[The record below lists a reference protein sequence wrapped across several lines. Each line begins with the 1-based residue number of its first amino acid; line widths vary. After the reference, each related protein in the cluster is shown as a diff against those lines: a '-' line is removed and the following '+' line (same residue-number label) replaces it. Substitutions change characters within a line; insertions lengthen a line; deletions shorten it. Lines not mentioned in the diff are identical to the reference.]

1 MGMRFRKSIKLGGGT
16 KLNLSKSGVG
26 LSAGVKGFRVSKN
39 TSGRSRVTASLPG
52 TGLSY
57 TKEYGSSGSFGN
69 SQTPT
74 THYSH
79 SHSYSYSG
87 SGSAPS
93 GGGSAPSGGGSAP
106 SGGGPAK
113 KDKPPFFQRTGIIIL
128 LLILFP
134 PVGICLMWRYMPQI
148 HEGIKVT
155 LSVVFGILFIC
166 MLATGGGD
174 VVNVDQPPT
183 LRQQVDESKTQPNAK
198 TRKPVF
204 VVDEPKP
211 AQEPQEAAEPKTE
224 VTTQPDAQTPQDAPQ
239 TVTQPEAP
247 KQEPPKQEQPVQQ
260 EEFKDEER
268 VVYITPTG
276 EKYHKKGCR
285 TIKGDCTEIGTNDA
299 IARGYT
305 ACGVCGG

>member
-26 LSAGVKGFRVSKN
+26 ISTGVKGFRVSKS

-79 SHSYSYSG
+79 SYSS
-87 SGSAPS
+87 
-93 GGGSAPSGGGSAP
+93 GGSAP
-106 SGGGPAK
+106 SGGGPEK

-155 LSVVFGILFIC
+155 LSVAFGILFIC

-183 LRQQVDESKTQPNAK
+183 LRQQVDEAKTQPNAK

-204 VVDEPKP
+204 AVDEPKP

-224 VTTQPDAQTPQDAPQ
+224 VTTQPNAQTPQDTPQ
-239 TVTQPEAP
+239 TVTQPEA
-247 KQEPPKQEQPVQQ
+247 PKQEQPVQQ

-268 VVYITPTG
+268 MVYITPTG

-285 TIKGDCTEIGTNDA
+285 TIKGDCTEIGINDA

>member
-1 MGMRFRKSIKLGGGT
+1 MGMKFRKSVKLGGGT
-16 KLNLSKSGVG
+16 RLNLSKSGIGV
-26 LSAGVKGFRVSKN
+26 STGVKGFRVGTN

-57 TKEYGSSGSFGN
+57 TKEYGSSGSSGN
-69 SQTPT
+69 SQAAPA
-74 THYSH
+74 HH
-79 SHSYSYSG
+79 SSSSCSG
-87 SGSAPS
+87 GSSAPS
-93 GGGSAPSGGGSAP
+93 GGG
-106 SGGGPAK
+106 
-113 KDKPPFFQRTGIIIL
+113 DKPPFFQRTGIIIL

-183 LRQQVDESKTQPNAK
+183 LRQQVDGAKTQPNAK
-198 TRKPVF
+198 TQKPVF
-204 VVDEPKP
+204 AVDEPKP
-211 AQEPQEAAEPKTE
+211 AQEPQEAAEPKAEAATP
-224 VTTQPDAQTPQDAPQ
+224 PDAQTPQDAPQ

-247 KQEPPKQEQPVQQ
+247 KHEQEQPVQQ
-260 EEFKDEER
+260 EESKDEER
-268 VVYITPTG
+268 MVYITPTG
-276 EKYHKKGCR
+276 EKYHKKTCR
-285 TIKGDCTEIGTNDA
+285 MIKGDCTEIGINDA

>member
-1 MGMRFRKSIKLGGGT
+1 MGMKFRKSIKLGGGT
-16 KLNLSKSGVG
+16 KLNISKSGVG
-26 LSAGVKGFRVSKN
+26 VSTGVKGFRVSTN
-39 TSGRSRVTASLPG
+39 TSGRSRVTTSLPG

-69 SQTPT
+69 NQSAPT
-74 THYSH
+74 HHSHSHSH
-79 SHSYSYSG
+79 SHSY
-87 SGSAPS
+87 S
-93 GGGSAPSGGGSAP
+93 GGGSAPSGGG
-106 SGGGPAK
+106 
-113 KDKPPFFQRTGIIIL
+113 DKPPFFQRTGIIIL

-183 LRQQVDESKTQPNAK
+183 LRQQVDGAKTQPNAK
-198 TRKPVF
+198 TQKPVF
-204 VVDEPKP
+204 AVDEPKP
-211 AQEPQEAAEPKTE
+211 AQEPQEAAEPKAE
-224 VTTQPDAQTPQDAPQ
+224 VTTQPDAQTPQDTPQ
-239 TVTQPEAP
+239 TATQPEAP
-247 KQEPPKQEQPVQQ
+247 KYEQEQPVQQ
-260 EEFKDEER
+260 EEIKDEER

-276 EKYHKKGCR
+276 TKYHSAHCR
-285 TIKGDCTEIGTNDA
+285 SVKGDKTEININDA

>member
-26 LSAGVKGFRVSKN
+26 ISTGVKGFRVSKN

-57 TKEYGSSGSFGN
+57 TKEYGSSGSSGN
-69 SQTPT
+69 SQSAPT
-74 THYSH
+74 YH
-79 SHSYSYSG
+79 SHSNSYSD
-87 SGSAPS
+87 
-93 GGGSAPSGGGSAP
+93 GGSAP
-106 SGGGPAK
+106 SGGGPEK

-128 LLILFP
+128 LLIFFP

-155 LSVVFGILFIC
+155 LSVAFGILCIC
-166 MLATGGGD
+166 ALATGGGN

-183 LRQQVDESKTQPNAK
+183 FRQQVDEAKTQPNAK

-204 VVDEPKP
+204 AVDEPKP

-224 VTTQPDAQTPQDAPQ
+224 VTTQPDAQTPQDTQQAA
-239 TVTQPEAP
+239 TQPEAP
-247 KQEPPKQEQPVQQ
+247 KHEQKQPAQQ

-268 VVYITPTG
+268 MVYITPDG
-276 EKYHKKGCR
+276 NKYHKKGCR
-285 TIKGDCTEIGTNDA
+285 TIKGDCTEIGINDA

>member
-26 LSAGVKGFRVSKN
+26 ISTGVKGFRVSKN

-79 SHSYSYSG
+79 SYSS
-87 SGSAPS
+87 
-93 GGGSAPSGGGSAP
+93 GGSAP
-106 SGGGPAK
+106 SGGGPEK

-155 LSVVFGILFIC
+155 LSVAFGILCIC

-183 LRQQVDESKTQPNAK
+183 LRQQVDEAKTQPNAK
-198 TRKPVF
+198 TQKPVF
-204 VVDEPKP
+204 SVDEPKP
-211 AQEPQEAAEPKTE
+211 AQK
-224 VTTQPDAQTPQDAPQ
+224 PQDAPQ

-247 KQEPPKQEQPVQQ
+247 KHKQEQPVQQ
-260 EEFKDEER
+260 EKFKDEER
-268 VVYITPTG
+268 MVYITPTG
-276 EKYHKKGCR
+276 EKYHKKTCR
-285 TIKGDCTEIGTNDA
+285 MIKGDCTEIGINDA

>member
-1 MGMRFRKSIKLGGGT
+1 MGIRFRKSIKLGGGT

-26 LSAGVKGFRVSKN
+26 ISTGVKGFRVSKN
-39 TSGRSRVTASLPG
+39 TSGRSRVTSSLPG

-57 TKEYGSSGSFGN
+57 VNEFGSSGSSGN
-69 SQTPT
+69 SQSAPT
-74 THYSH
+74 HH
-79 SHSYSYSG
+79 SHSY
-87 SGSAPS
+87 S
-93 GGGSAPSGGGSAP
+93 GGGSAPSGGG
-106 SGGGPAK
+106 
-113 KDKPPFFQRTGIIIL
+113 DKPPFFQRTGIIIL

-183 LRQQVDESKTQPNAK
+183 LRQQVDGAKTQPNAK
-198 TRKPVF
+198 TQKPVF
-204 VVDEPKP
+204 AVDEPKP

-224 VTTQPDAQTPQDAPQ
+224 VTTQPDAQTPQDTPQ
-239 TVTQPEAP
+239 TATQPEA
-247 KQEPPKQEQPVQQ
+247 PKQEQPVQQ

-268 VVYITPTG
+268 MVYITPTG
-276 EKYHKKGCR
+276 EKYHKKTCR
-285 TIKGDCTEIGTNDA
+285 MIKGDCTEIGINNA

>member
-26 LSAGVKGFRVSKN
+26 ISTGVKGFRVSKN

-69 SQTPT
+69 SQPAAA
-74 THYSH
+74 HHGSG
-79 SHSYSYSG
+79 SYSG
-87 SGSAPS
+87 GSSAPS
-93 GGGSAPSGGGSAP
+93 GGG
-106 SGGGPAK
+106 
-113 KDKPPFFQRTGIIIL
+113 DKPPFFQRTGIIIL

-155 LSVVFGILFIC
+155 ISVAFGILCIC
-166 MLATGGGD
+166 ILATGEGD
-174 VVNVDQPPT
+174 VVNVDRPPT
-183 LRQQVDESKTQPNAK
+183 LRQQVDEA
-198 TRKPVF
+198 
-204 VVDEPKP
+204 KP

-224 VTTQPDAQTPQDAPQ
+224 VTTQPDVQTAQEPAQEPQDTQQA
-239 TVTQPEAP
+239 TTQPE
-247 KQEPPKQEQPVQQ
+247 KPKQEQPVQQ

-268 VVYITPTG
+268 MVYITPTG
-276 EKYHKKGCR
+276 EKYHKKTCR
-285 TIKGDCTEIGTNDA
+285 MIKGDYTEIGINDA

>member
-26 LSAGVKGFRVSKN
+26 ISTGVKGFRVSKN

-57 TKEYGSSGSFGN
+57 TKEYGSSGSSGN
-69 SQTPT
+69 SQSAPT
-74 THYSH
+74 HH
-79 SHSYSYSG
+79 SHSY
-87 SGSAPS
+87 
-93 GGGSAPSGGGSAP
+93 SGGGSAP
-106 SGGGPAK
+106 SGGGPEK

-128 LLILFP
+128 LLIFFP

-155 LSVVFGILFIC
+155 LSVAFGILFIC

-183 LRQQVDESKTQPNAK
+183 LRQQVDEAKTQPNAK
-198 TRKPVF
+198 TRKPAF
-204 VVDEPKP
+204 AVDEPKP

-224 VTTQPDAQTPQDAPQ
+224 VTTQPDAQAPQDAPQ

-247 KQEPPKQEQPVQQ
+247 KHEQEQPVQQ

-268 VVYITPTG
+268 MVYITPTG

-285 TIKGDCTEIGTNDA
+285 TIKGDCTEIGINDA

>member
-1 MGMRFRKSIKLGGGT
+1 MGMKFRKSIKLGGGT

-26 LSAGVKGFRVSKN
+26 ISAGVKGFRVSKN

-57 TKEYGSSGSFGN
+57 TKEYGSSGSSGN
-69 SQTPT
+69 SQSAPT
-74 THYSH
+74 HH
-79 SHSYSYSG
+79 SHSYSS
-87 SGSAPS
+87 
-93 GGGSAPSGGGSAP
+93 GGSAP

-155 LSVVFGILFIC
+155 LSVAFGILFIC
-166 MLATGGGD
+166 VLATGGGD

-183 LRQQVDESKTQPNAK
+183 LRQQVDEAKTQPNAK

-204 VVDEPKP
+204 AVDEPKP

-247 KQEPPKQEQPVQQ
+247 KHEQKQPVQQ

-268 VVYITPTG
+268 MVYITPTG

-285 TIKGDCTEIGTNDA
+285 TIKGDCTEIGINDA

>member
-1 MGMRFRKSIKLGGGT
+1 MGMRFRKSIKLSGGT

-26 LSAGVKGFRVSKN
+26 ISTGVKGFRVSKN

-57 TKEYGSSGSFGN
+57 TKEYGNSGSSGN
-69 SQTPT
+69 SQSAPT
-74 THYSH
+74 HH
-79 SHSYSYSG
+79 SHSPSY
-87 SGSAPS
+87 S
-93 GGGSAPSGGGSAP
+93 GGGSAPSGGG
-106 SGGGPAK
+106 
-113 KDKPPFFQRTGIIIL
+113 DKPPFFQRTGIIIL

-155 LSVVFGILFIC
+155 LSVAFGILCIC
-166 MLATGGGD
+166 MLATGKGD
-174 VVNVDQPPT
+174 VVNADQPPT
-183 LRQQVDESKTQPNAK
+183 LRQQVDEA
-198 TRKPVF
+198 
-204 VVDEPKP
+204 KP

-224 VTTQPDAQTPQDAPQ
+224 VTTQPDAQTAQEPAQEPQDTQQA
-239 TVTQPEAP
+239 TTQPE
-247 KQEPPKQEQPVQQ
+247 KPKQEQPVQQ

-268 VVYITPTG
+268 MVYITPTG
-276 EKYHKKGCR
+276 EKYHKKTCR
-285 TIKGDCTEIGTNDA
+285 MIKGDCTEIGINDA